1 MESGHQKQIE
11 ALAPSARGRV
21 HRIGKFGGFDVPDP
35 YRQPRAAFEQALA
48 LIERGLEDFDR
59 AFWRAA

>member
-1 MESGHQKQIE
+1 VGASIASVSSEGSTCRILSP
-11 ALAPSARGRV
+11 AARRV
-21 HRIGKFGGFDVPDP
+21 
-35 YRQPRAAFEQALA
+35 RAALA